1 MENLNKISKS
11 VLFLMI
17 VAFAVF
23 TGSYLTKLLLI
34 SQFFDAET
42 MGLKSIYANQNLKFT
57 LESLLPVFFV
67 TLIFYISFLLCFI
80 LFLAL
85 SKINLKTNGW
95 LFIVAI
101 TLLVT
106 TPFEVYLIFKY
117 DIKVISQ
124 LFSESFEQSYLI
136 DLLKNRI
143 IELGPFPLILL
154 FSNILIIFLVTF
166 KPLQKRT

>member
-17 VAFAVF
+17 VSFAFF

-42 MGLKSIYANQNLKFT
+42 MELKSIYANQNLKLT
-57 LESLLPVFFV
+57 LESLLPVFSV
-67 TLIFYISFLLCFI
+67 TLIFHVSFLLFFI
-80 LFLAL
+80 LFLVL
-85 SKINLKTNGW
+85 TKINLKINGW
-95 LFIVAI
+95 LFIVVI

-117 DIKVISQ
+117 DVKIISQ
-124 LFSESFEQSYLI
+124 LLSESFEQSYLI
-136 DLLKNRI
+136 GLLKNRI
-143 IELGPFPLILL
+143 SELGPFPLILL

-166 KPLQKRT
+166 KPLQKRS